1 MSSPAPPAAPAE
13 ALPASAGEPSDRV
26 ASVDAYRGLAILLS
40 MAKVLELWRVHEA
53 RPERALWR
61 FLAYHQTHV
70 AWVGCSLDDLIQPS
84 FSFLVGVSM
93 ALAHARGT
101 FDAQPRWRRARQ
113 VFRRALTLVLL
124 GVFLRSLGAAH
135 TRWVFT
141 DTLSQ
146 LGLGYGFLYLLSRRS
161 ARAQWAAL
169 AAILVGYWLLFALY
183 PLPSAD
189 FDWAR
194 AGTSKEQMLP
204 GFAAHWSPNTSAGW
218 AFDTWFSSLFP
229 WHGAP
234 GTSAGGYVTLSF
246 IPTLGTMIL
255 GLIAGGVLTGDRAPR
270 GKVNWLGI
278 AGFAGV
284 GAGWLV
290 DALGLC
296 PIVKRLWTPSW
307 VLFSGG
313 WCFLFLAGFYLV
325 MDVGKRRTWAFGLT
339 VIGTNALAAYLIP
352 HLFGDFIAE
361 ALPRHFGRAWFTFAG
376 GAYQQVPLGAAVV
389 VVEWLLLLWMY
400 RKKIF
405 LRI

>member
-1 MSSPAPPAAPAE
+1 MNSPAPSAAPPE
-13 ALPASAGEPSDRV
+13 ALPAPASKSSGRL

-40 MAKVLELWRVHEA
+40 MAKVLEFWRVHEA
-53 RPERALWR
+53 RPERALWK

-70 AWVGCSLDDLIQPS
+70 AWLGCSLNDLIQPS
-84 FSFLVGVSM
+84 FSFLLGVAM
-93 ALAHARGT
+93 ALAGA
-101 FDAQPRWRRARQ
+101 RRASDVQTPWQRAFQ
-113 VFRRALTLVLL
+113 VVRRALTLVLL

-146 LGLGYGFLYLLSRRS
+146 LGLGYGLLYLLSRRS

-183 PLPSAD
+183 PLPSTD

-204 GFAAHWSPNTSAGW
+204 GFAAHWSLNTSAGW
-218 AFDTWFSSLFP
+218 AFDTWFLNLFP
-229 WHGAP
+229 WRGGL
-234 GTSAGGYVTLSF
+234 GTSSDGYVTLSF

-255 GLIAGGVLTGDRAPR
+255 GLIAGGVLTSDRTPR
-270 GKVNWLGI
+270 DKANWLGI
-278 AGFAGV
+278 AGFAGL
-284 GAGWLV
+284 GAGWWIEAV
-290 DALGLC
+290 GLC

-325 MDVGKRRTWAFGLT
+325 MDVRKHRTWAFGLT
-339 VIGTNALAAYLIP
+339 VVGTNALAAYLIA

-389 VVEWLLLLWMY
+389 LVEWLLLLWMY
-400 RKKIF
+400 RKKIY